1 MSLPDFVIIGAMK
14 CGTSSL
20 HAQLAVQQNF
30 FMSEPKE
37 PNFFSDDDV
46 YAKGFGWYEGLFAAA
61 ADNDLKGESSTHY
74 TKRPT
79 YPDCFERLSSALP
92 SARFIYVMRHPIDR
106 LVSHYIHEWTMGN
119 AKASIAEEIERCR
132 ELVDYGRYA
141 YQLEPYLERYG
152 RERIL
157 PVFVERMKINP
168 SGELDRIASFLGAPG
183 DVSWSDDIDP
193 QNVSKERVRR
203 FPLSGLLVGNPVAE
217 FLRRT
222 FVPQALRDKIKA
234 RFKMN
239 ERPALSEEDIKRL
252 QSIFDEDLGRLGAML
267 GVQLRCDNYHEVVTE
282 QALDWTP

>member
-1 MSLPDFVIIGAMK
+1 MPLPDFVIIGAMK

-20 HAQLAVQQNF
+20 HAQLALQPGF

-46 YAKGFGWYEGLFAAA
+46 YAKGRDWYQGLFAAA
-61 ADNDLKGESSTHY
+61 ADNDIKGESSTHY

-92 SARFIYVMRHPIDR
+92 SARFIYVMRNPIDR

-119 AKASIAEEIERCR
+119 ATGSISEEIERCR
-132 ELVDYGRYA
+132 ELIDYGRYA

-157 PVFVERMKINP
+157 PVFAERLKIQP
-168 SGELDRIASFLGAPG
+168 DTELSRIASFLGVSTKLVWRD
-183 DVSWSDDIDP
+183 DVGP

-203 FPLSGLLVGNPVAE
+203 FPLSGLLVGNPAAA

-239 ERPALSEEDIKRL
+239 ERPALSETDIERL
-252 QSIFDEDLGRLGAML
+252 KLVFDEDLGRLGAMFGL
-267 GVQLRCDNYHEVVTE
+267 ELNCDNYHQTVNEKT
-282 QALDWTP
+282 LDWT